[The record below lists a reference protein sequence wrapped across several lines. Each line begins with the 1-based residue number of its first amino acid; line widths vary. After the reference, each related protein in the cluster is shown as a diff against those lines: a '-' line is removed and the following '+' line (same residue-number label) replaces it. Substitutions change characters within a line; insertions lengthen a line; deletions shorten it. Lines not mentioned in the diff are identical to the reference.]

1 MKAINYTPKAGPI
14 RKLLKGKLSFR
25 AVLKL
30 ILEDD
35 HQMNSSALNS
45 TADLLSPRDNQ
56 LARSLLF
63 GASSEASSSDDEVI
77 SSRSAVTERM
87 SPAKFSFTSPIR
99 AGLSFLISLTFY
111 FCAGNENELLS
122 PSKLSHRRRL
132 TTDVGP
138 SPLSKNDDLL
148 NKSFDNLKTGQ
159 LVGQRSG
166 LQDARVFKDSCR
178 SYLRILI

>member
-14 RKLLKGKLSFR
+14 RKLLK
-25 AVLKL
+25 
-30 ILEDD
+30 EDD
-35 HQMNSSALNS
+35 HQLNSSALNS
-45 TADLLSPRDNQ
+45 TADLLSPRDGQ
-56 LARSLLF
+56 FARSLLF

-99 AGLSFLISLTFY
+99 AG
-111 FCAGNENELLS
+111 NENELLS
-122 PSKLSHRRRL
+122 PSKRSHRRRL

-166 LQDARVFKDSCR
+166 LQVDARMKKFPGVSKAR
-178 SYLRILI
+178 RQLRLSESEK